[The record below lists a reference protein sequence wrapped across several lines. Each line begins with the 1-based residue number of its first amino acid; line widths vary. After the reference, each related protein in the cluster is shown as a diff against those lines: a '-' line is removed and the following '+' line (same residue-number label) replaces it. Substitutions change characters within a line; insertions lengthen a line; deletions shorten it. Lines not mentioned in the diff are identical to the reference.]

1 MAVSTCSTAEKSC
14 SRAVMLFVLSFVNVS
29 SNVYFVHS
37 ILDNCQ
43 KFSYS
48 CLIFFAL
55 DTFPVFISYDD
66 ATVFFFCYIS
76 YRGQTDSVYISF
88 FFNCSSHAYCIR
100 FLTFLPF
107 DVIEG
112 KY

>member
-1 MAVSTCSTAEKSC
+1 MAVPTRSTAEKSC
-14 SRAVMLFVLSFVNVS
+14 SRIVMLFVLSVVNVS

-48 CLIFFAL
+48 CLNFFAL

-66 ATVFFFCYIS
+66 ATVFFVIS
-76 YRGQTDSVYISF
+76 VILDRLMVYIFHSF
-88 FFNCSSHAYCIR
+88 LIVPAMR
-100 FLTFLPF
+100 TA
-107 DVIEG
+107 
-112 KY
+112 

>member
-1 MAVSTCSTAEKSC
+1 MAVSIRSTAEKSC

-29 SNVYFVHS
+29 SNVHFVHS

-48 CLIFFAL
+48 CLNFFAL

-66 ATVFFFCYIS
+66 ATVFFLLYQLS
-76 YRGQTDSVYISF
+76 WTD
-88 FFNCSSHAYCIR
+88 
-100 FLTFLPF
+100 
-107 DVIEG
+107 
-112 KY
+112 